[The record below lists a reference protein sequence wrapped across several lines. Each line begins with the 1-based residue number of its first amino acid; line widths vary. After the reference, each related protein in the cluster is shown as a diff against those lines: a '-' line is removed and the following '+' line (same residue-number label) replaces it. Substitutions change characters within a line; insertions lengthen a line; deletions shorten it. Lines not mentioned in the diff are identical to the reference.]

1 VTREIARSIP
11 DDPDDPDELRAM
23 LLCVIDER
31 DAAQCKRDAA
41 QHERDAPQYERDAP
55 LRSAS
60 ATPPLPRP
68 PSRTASSASIS

>member
-1 VTREIARSIP
+1 VTRAIAASLLNDA
-11 DDPDDPDELRAM
+11 DDPAELRAM

-31 DAAQCKRDAA
+31 DAPQY
-41 QHERDAPQYERDAP
+41 ERDAPQYERDAAQYERDAP
-55 LRSAS
+55 QRSAS

>member
-1 VTREIARSIP
+1 VTRAIAGSILNDA
-11 DDPDDPDELRAM
+11 DDPAELRAM

-31 DAAQCKRDAA
+31 DAAHRERERDAA
-41 QHERDAPQYERDAP
+41 QYERDAP
-55 LRSAS
+55 QRSAS